1 MNLDFRFLSQW
12 LNANKISLNA
22 LKTEYMLFKQTRKP
36 INYDFRLFISGKRI
50 YLSPLVKYL
59 GVILDDDLS

>member
-1 MNLDFRFLSQW
+1 MNLDLRFLSQW

-22 LKTEYMLFKQTRKP
+22 LKTEYILFKHTRKP

-50 YLSPLVKYL
+50 YPSPSVKYL
-59 GVILDDDLS
+59 GLF